1 MHIDR
6 RDAMVNRF
14 IMVSERPLTEKDKPE
29 KINWLSDIWH
39 LAFQSSSAGT
49 HVNHIFLL
57 FYSRVTKGRTC
68 MEVSSNARGQKYR
81 LRIHLYT
88 AMVLRHDRAT
98 LSIYCVAPIISE
110 N

>member
-1 MHIDR
+1 
-6 RDAMVNRF
+6 
-14 IMVSERPLTEKDKPE
+14 
-29 KINWLSDIWH
+29 
-39 LAFQSSSAGT
+39 
-49 HVNHIFLL
+49 
-57 FYSRVTKGRTC
+57 